1 MLQEQGKRAPSD
13 HTPNYLET
21 HTTDYRR
28 TQPRGLDCQAET
40 KDLWQSTLRA
50 GALG

>member
-1 MLQEQGKRAPSD
+1 MVQEQDERALSE

-21 HTTDYRR
+21 RATDYRR

-40 KDLWQSTLRA
+40 KDL
-50 GALG
+50 